1 MVKALA
7 IKIVTDSSIQLT
19 EAEIRDNDIT
29 VIPLTIMIDSTV
41 YTDGETISREEFMT
55 KMAASSALP
64 KTSQPA
70 IGTFLD
76 TYSALTA
83 DGSQVLSIHMLEAI
97 SGTVNSAR
105 QAADMCTGSVTVVDC
120 DFTDR
125 AMAFQVLA
133 AAKMAQAGKPLA
145 DILTRINEIR
155 DHTTLVMG
163 VSTLENLVKG
173 GRLSKAAGFVS
184 SLLNIKLILQ
194 VKDGQLTPLQKGRGM
209 KTIHRF
215 VDNHIEE
222 MKKLPAAIQ
231 AIGVSYAG
239 GLDLAQGVAD
249 KLKAAFPSVALLLR
263 PTDPV
268 IATHTGAGAFAITYF
283 TD

>member
-1 MVKALA
+1 MA

-19 EAEIRDNDIT
+19 EEEIKANHIT

-41 YTDGETISREEFMT
+41 YIDGETLGREEFMT

-76 TYSALTA
+76 TYEALTQ
-83 DGSQVLSIHMLEAI
+83 DGSEVLSVHMLEAI

-105 QAADMCTGSVTVVDC
+105 QAAELCQGSVTVVDC

-133 AAKMAQAGKPLA
+133 AAKLAAAGKSMA
-145 DILTRINEIR
+145 DIVKAMATIR

-173 GRLSKAAGFVS
+173 GRLSKAAGLVS

-194 VKDGQLTPLQKGRGM
+194 VKDGKLTPLQKGRGM

-215 VDNHIEE
+215 VDAHIEE
-222 MKKLPAAIQ
+222 MKQKPAIQ

-239 GLDLAQGVAD
+239 GLELAEGVAA
-249 KLKAAFPSVALLLR
+249 KLREAFPSVALLLR

-268 IATHTGAGAFAITYF
+268 IATHTGAGAFAITYY